1 MSRAIIL
8 DTGPLGLLT
17 NPRKTSETRAITRW
31 ALDIMMAGHR
41 LIVPA
46 IADYEV
52 RRELEACRA
61 QTGAGT
67 AGCLQYSA
75 G

>member
-17 NPRKTSETRAITRW
+17 NPKQTPESRAITRW
-31 ALDIMMAGHR
+31 ALDMMTAGHR

-52 RRELEACRA
+52 RRELERA
-61 QTGAGT
+61 GRRAGAGT
-67 AGCLQYSA
+67 VGYLQHRA
-75 G
+75 V